1 MLAGLTAFL
10 IALIIFV
17 MATLGCVLLVAFT
30 MRKASARARI
40 TVAALSG
47 PGLMIAPVMLL
58 AAADGS
64 SGAATVLG
72 FAIIGLIACAGIG
85 WPVAHVATRRLDR
98 LIQFDV
104 DTFE

>member
-10 IALIIFV
+10 IALIIFI

-30 MRKASARARI
+30 MRKSSARARI
-40 TVAALSG
+40 TVAALAG
-47 PGLMIAPVMLL
+47 PGTMVAPIMLL
-58 AAADGS
+58 AAIDGPG
-64 SGAATVLG
+64 GASAALG
-72 FAIIGLIACAGIG
+72 FSIIGLIACAGIG